1 MLNLIRLPSYPLIS
15 DKFLVIIKKLQRIF
29 LSLEAYTHGFCVFN
43 ELLVVVIR
51 VLFEQISLNLKIDTG
66 YKTRVAGYLARRRT
80 SAPDSV
86 DKSRAIK

>member
-51 VLFEQISLNLKIDTG
+51 VLFEQISLNLKIDT
-66 YKTRVAGYLARRRT
+66 RRGLQDT
-80 SAPDSV
+80 LPDGGLPLL
-86 DKSRAIK
+86 IQ